1 MTIETTQSAQTMNG
15 DGARRVFPFTFT
27 AWANQLKAIITA
39 PDGTETDV
47 TERSSFT
54 LEDEA
59 GGSVTYP
66 ANTGTPALPAG
77 WKFTVMRAMNF
88 KQETDL
94 VTGGQYRSEVIED
107 RMDRLTAQDQEL
119 LEKINR
125 AVLVPVASGEKPP
138 TTEELFKEVVGY
150 TNRAE
155 TAAASAENSRDRAE
169 SAATSAASSSKTAQ
183 TAASSSSTSATAA
196 SGSAELARKWA
207 VNPYGN
213 IVQNGQYSA
222 WHWAQV
228 ATEKADEVDMDLI
241 RGMSGRVNALEAILA
256 QVIDGCCGGSIKP
269 MQDDGLVS
277 VPATIFI
284 DEGYIT
290 DPPQI
295 YQDDGYIIL

>member
-54 LEDEA
+54 LEEEA

-138 TTEELFKEVVGY
+138 TTTELIFEIGSY
-150 TNRAE
+150 TM
-155 TAAASAENSRDRAE
+155 RAE
-169 SAATSAASSSKTAQ
+169 SAATRAEDAADTAEQAVTGVVTQGDIQVTRVKTE
-183 TAASSSSTSATAA
+183 
-196 SGSAELARKWA
+196 GDK
-207 VNPYGN
+207 
-213 IVQNGQYSA
+213 
-222 WHWAQV
+222 QV
-228 ATEKADEVDMDLI
+228 ARVQIEGSRYATTARNEADRAKNEADRAAHVADQLPGFAQNAYAI
-241 RGMSGRVNALEAILA
+241 FALEYGDDFRLTVKKAEPGETVVMDDYQKISVLPA
-256 QVIDGCCGGSIKP
+256 SCLFGTEGGRLTLHIP
-269 MQDDGLVS
+269 FT
-277 VPATIFI
+277 A
-284 DEGYIT
+284 
-290 DPPQI
+290 
-295 YQDDGYIIL
+295 